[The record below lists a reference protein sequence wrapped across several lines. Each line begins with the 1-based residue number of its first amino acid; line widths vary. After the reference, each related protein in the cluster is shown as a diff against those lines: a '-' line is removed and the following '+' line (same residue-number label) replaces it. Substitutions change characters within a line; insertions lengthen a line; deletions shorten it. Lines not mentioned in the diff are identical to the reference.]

1 MARRRPVA
9 RRFTPTGVGTI
20 CCAAWSRPIAKV
32 HPHGRGDNLVGRS
45 NRGRT
50 YGSPPRAWGQCGCF
64 GFGYRCHRFTPTGVG
79 TIDDGSCEPVGMAVH
94 PHGRGDNERAAF
106 DVRRLVGSPPR
117 AWGQST
123 GARCA
128 RTGRRFTPTGVGT
141 MSKHQPRLVTATVHP
156 HGRGDNVQVC
166 RVRDIACGSPPR
178 AWGQSGRRDR
188 AGKWRRFTPTG
199 VGTMICPGRGRS
211 SVTVHPHGRGD
222 NPVLGFVR
230 LPMTG
235 SPPRAWG
242 QFDIWNGWMDAL
254 RFTPTG
260 VGTIRR
266 V

>member
-1 MARRRPVA
+1 MA

-20 CCAAWSRPIAKV
+20 RSLSRETADHPV
-32 HPHGRGDNLVGRS
+32 HPHGRGDNRPVVCDRLVPV
-45 NRGRT
+45 
-50 YGSPPRAWGQCGCF
+50 GSPPRAWGQWPQA
-64 GFGYRCHRFTPTGVG
+64 RPPKARPWFTPPGVG
-79 TIDDGSCEPVGMAVH
+79 TLDAGSCEPVGMAVH